1 MSYIARHRGE
11 HRLIRAIAA
20 SGATTAM
27 ATGLVA
33 VAGTGTAFA
42 FFSGGF
48 GTGSGSATTDVAK
61 TITASAAAL
70 SGTLYPGQSGDLT
83 VTIANPYSNR
93 TLTITG
99 VAAGTGSIQVSGASG
114 CTAANADV
122 SVNTTASVFSPSTVS
137 AGATTPITI
146 TGAVKM
152 GPNSASACQGAT
164 FTVPVAVT
172 VKVG

>member
-1 MSYIARHRGE
+1 MSYIARHRK
-11 HRLIRAIAA
+11 AIVA
-20 SGATTAM
+20 SGATTAI
-27 ATGLVA
+27 ATGLLV
-33 VAGTGTAFA
+33 VAGTGTAYA

-48 GTGSGSATTDVAK
+48 GTGGGSATTDVAK
-61 TITASAAAL
+61 TITASSASL
-70 SGTLYPGQSGDLT
+70 SGTIYPGQSGNLT

-93 TLTITG
+93 ALTITG
-99 VAAGTGSIQVSGASG
+99 VTAGTGSIQVSGAAG

-122 SVNTTASVFSPSTVS
+122 SVDTTASVFSPSTIS
-137 AGATTPITI
+137 AAATTPITI